1 MNFMSFSRRA
11 LNSSS
16 VQGRMV
22 VYARA
27 GGVLRPALYARSRGV
42 LHPALL
48 ESLSSASATTSE
60 E

>member
-1 MNFMSFSRRA
+1 MNFMSFSRSA
-11 LNSSS
+11 LNSR
-16 VQGRMV
+16 VGRAHGG

-27 GGVLRPALYARSRGV
+27 GGVLRPALYASSRGV

-48 ESLSSASATTSE
+48 ESLSSVTATTSE